1 MKSSQRPVK
10 SDIPQDSIMGPML
23 FNIFISD
30 LDDKTELT
38 LSKSVDGTK
47 LAVGDT
53 QDGCTAIQRDL
64 NRLEN

>member
-1 MKSSQRPVK
+1 MKSSKRPVK
-10 SDIPQDSIMGPML
+10 SGVPQDSILGPML

-30 LDDKTELT
+30 LDDVTEFT
-38 LSKSVDGTK
+38 LSKSVDCTK
-47 LAVGDT
+47 LGVADT